1 MAEAAPPC
9 RLYLTLPARPSAAL
23 EMSLAKTMG
32 AADVACVLLCQDGAE
47 TDTAWD
53 LKLRDLTQ
61 ARDVAFLIEND
72 AGRAERLGAD
82 GVHIAGE
89 EALYR
94 RTREHLGQRA
104 IIGVGCNESRH
115 EAMVLAELGADYVAF
130 GPTPALG
137 ERERE
142 ERAGLIAWWAEIFVV
157 PCVAWNV
164 ETLEEAVRLAGVGA
178 DFVALSPV
186 IWQAPDAADRIAKI
200 GAALREVR
208 SAA

>member
-1 MAEAAPPC
+1 M
-9 RLYLTLPARPSAAL
+9 
-23 EMSLAKTMG
+23 
-32 AADVACVLLCQDGAE
+32 
-47 TDTAWD
+47 
-53 LKLRDLTQ
+53 
-61 ARDVAFLIEND
+61 AFLIEND
-72 AGRAERLGAD
+72 AWRAERLGAD

-130 GPTPALG
+130 GPTPVLG

-164 ETLEEAVRLAGVGA
+164 ETLEEAANLAALGV
-178 DFVALSPV
+178 DFVALSST
-186 IWQAPDAADRIAKI
+186 IWETEGLPSGSGR
-200 GAALREVR
+200 LRPHCLR
-208 SAA
+208 R